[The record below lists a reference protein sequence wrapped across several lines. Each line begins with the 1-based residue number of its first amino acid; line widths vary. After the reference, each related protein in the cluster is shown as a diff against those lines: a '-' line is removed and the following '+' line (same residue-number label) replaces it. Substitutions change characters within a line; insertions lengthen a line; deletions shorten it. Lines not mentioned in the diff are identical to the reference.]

1 MNDSSS
7 EADAVRLTLI
17 QGMSPSRR
25 LAMATGW
32 SSAMRELVR
41 SNLKTQ
47 FAGESEAFLQRL
59 FAERWLG
66 RELAVKVYGPSEKYG

>member
-1 MNDSSS
+1 
-7 EADAVRLTLI
+7 
-17 QGMSPSRR
+17 
-25 LAMATGW
+25 
-32 SSAMRELVR
+32 MRELVR

-47 FAGESEAFLQRL
+47 FAGDSEAFLQRL